1 MINLKFLSPKDIS
14 KIMNIC
20 YEDALSL
27 VKYSGIK
34 YVKVGRLYRVEY
46 NEFEKIISTGNIS
59 LDSNIN

>member
-1 MINLKFLSPKDIS
+1 
-14 KIMNIC
+14 MNIC